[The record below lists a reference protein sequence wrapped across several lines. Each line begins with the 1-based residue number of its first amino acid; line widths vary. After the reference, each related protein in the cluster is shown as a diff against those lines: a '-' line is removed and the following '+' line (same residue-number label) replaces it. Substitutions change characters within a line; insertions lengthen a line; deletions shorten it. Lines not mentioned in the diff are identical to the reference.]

1 MTSTNVISSRG
12 ILFLATSKHKHCSA
26 HAVLYSILFYRF
38 TVLLNLLVLFGL
50 LISLSCLGSCS
61 AGRLWDFGTSWIW
74 RGYCECQGNNCGFNV
89 FTIGFRFALFYNG
102 AIYHIQIHT
111 ILYVYPT
118 LPMSKDINQGIS
130 CICALSG
137 QRN

>member
-1 MTSTNVISSRG
+1 MSFLLVGFCSQPLLNTSI
-12 ILFLATSKHKHCSA
+12 
-26 HAVLYSILFYRF
+26 AVHMQFCIPSYF
-38 TVLLNLLVLFGL
+38 TVLQFC

-89 FTIGFRFALFYNG
+89 FTIIFRFALFYNG
-102 AIYHIQIHT
+102 AIHHIQIHT
-111 ILYVYPT
+111 ILNVYPT

-130 CICALSG
+130 CICLCFIWSEKLG
-137 QRN
+137 I